1 MHADLLQLFAPV
13 NEEFRVS
20 ANEPDL
26 LVDAK
31 AMRKF
36 LMLKGEDRTTWE
48 AKHNIVWI
56 DFLQRMKHS
65 VATKGDHAH
74 AIPLSVVNSSHFLD
88 DIDKAL
94 EQTWNDDDTFCQLDN
109 ATHLEC
115 MKEYTEH
122 VVSAAGTAFDLAKKT
137 GLPYR
142 QLRSKIWLN
151 SVVSSTAGTVPQPF
165 LTRLCWLYIQRMLA
179 VNQDAIREV
188 SDSCMSFACI
198 IARITWMPM
207 CAKHLSLRTCCVS

>member
-1 MHADLLQLFAPV
+1 MHADLLKVFAPV

-31 AMRKF
+31 AMRRF
-36 LMLKGEDRTTWE
+36 LALKGKERTTWE
-48 AKHNIVWI
+48 AKHNIVWN
-56 DFLQRMKHS
+56 DFLQMMKHS
-65 VATKGDHAH
+65 VATKGDLAH

-88 DIDKAL
+88 DVDKAL
-94 EQTWNDDDTFCQLDN
+94 AKTWTDDDTFCQLDN
-109 ATHLEC
+109 ATHLES

-122 VVSAAGTAFDLAKKT
+122 VASAAGTAFDLEHKT

-151 SVVSSTAGTVPQPF
+151 SAVSSTAGTVPQPF
-165 LTRLCWLYIQRMLA
+165 LTRSCWLYIQRMLG
-179 VNQDAIREV
+179 VNQGAIREV
-188 SDSCMSFACI
+188 SGSFLSCVINRAVHMDGDV
-198 IARITWMPM
+198 RKT
-207 CAKHLSLRTCCVS
+207 